1 MLVRQNAYVQKKKK
15 KLILHISI
23 EHMNLNVKSKI
34 SEEITEGYLY
44 DFEVGKDFSRKT

>member
-1 MLVRQNAYVQKKKK
+1 MPMCKKKN